1 MRADHALSFPRG
13 ARRRALRRG
22 LQSGVLASAGNA
34 LTSGTFIVY
43 LALELG
49 AQGIAVSWI
58 LATPAV
64 TGLLRLFSPVLISL
78 CGDARRTC
86 LRFLLNSY
94 VMLAFLPAVVLLS
107 RSPAV

>member
-1 MRADHALSFPRG
+1 MRADHALDEFPRG
-13 ARRRALRRG
+13 TRRRALRLG
-22 LQSGVLASAGNA
+22 LQNGMLASAGNA

-64 TGLLRLFSPVLISL
+64 TGLLRLLSPVLISL

-86 LRFLLNSY
+86 LRLLLASY
-94 VMLAFLPAVVLLS
+94 LVLAFL
-107 RSPAV
+107 

>member
-1 MRADHALSFPRG
+1 MVTMRADHVVSLPRG
-13 ARRRALRRG
+13 VRRQALRRG
-22 LQSGVLASAGNA
+22 LQSGVLSSVGTA
-34 LTSGTFIVY
+34 LTSGSFIVY

-64 TGLLRLFSPVLISL
+64 TGLLRLLSPVLIFL

-86 LRFLLNSY
+86 LRFLLASY
-94 VMLAFLPAVVLLS
+94 LVLTFLPAV
-107 RSPAV
+107 